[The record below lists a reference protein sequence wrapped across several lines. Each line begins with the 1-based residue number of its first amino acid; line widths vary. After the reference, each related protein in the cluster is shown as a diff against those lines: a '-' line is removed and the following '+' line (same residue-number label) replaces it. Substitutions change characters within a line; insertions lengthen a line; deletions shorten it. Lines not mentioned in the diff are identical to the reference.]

1 MEDAFEKFVEVAV
14 RVEMLIEKLSTY
26 GDVTKLDLRHYRIDR
41 RCIEN
46 SDNNTIVSEEINNMN
61 ILLQEINS
69 TIELVSISKKAIN
82 KVKSLK
88 NNCKYSQVFVEDIL
102 KYFLIFKKSRKKSSQ
117 SFKMDLKEF
126 YNSLYQ
132 VVEVEMRE
140 KASSQLLDEIQKEQ
154 VDILGISSVLEK
166 KVKRVINEK
175 SFEDSIYYGKLSSM
189 YSEFLK
195 GNNDVISDMIIVSLL
210 VEEEAIMNNAINRRL
225 GMLFFNLEYQS
236 EKIKKSLYVSNS
248 NIEKAEDLSNCN
260 SEINERGNSLIGK
273 RISAIAL
280 SIALLG
286 ALNVGLFKS
295 SLENLTTIE
304 YGTKFERIIFG
315 ENDEVVDTYESKSE
329 SLMRELTPEERFV
342 LTNYSNI
349 FSEDGKKYR
358 YAQDYLIDYVEG
370 SYDYAKL
377 DYRNLKPIGTIY
389 KDFDAAREYDG
400 INMRSIEVY
409 SQNYD
414 DPHVKRYVPGV
425 IGFSLLLA
433 MLDLILFFYVP
444 FMPYDDYK
452 AIKKILRDKKDND
465 EKLAEKV
472 NYLLVLI
479 RDLEKQYRE
488 FSKVK
493 GVYLRLV
500 KLVNELGLNVDDK
513 DLDSIDYYSLIEQ
526 QSEQIKKLVK

>member
-69 TIELVSISKKAIN
+69 TIELVSISKETIN
-82 KVKSLK
+82 IVNYLK
-88 NNCKYSQVFVEDIL
+88 NDSQYSQAFVDDIL
-102 KYFLIFKKSRKKSSQ
+102 EYFLKFKKSRKSSSE

-126 YNSLYQ
+126 YSSIYQ
-132 VVEVEMRE
+132 AIEVEMRE

-175 SFEDSIYYGKLSSM
+175 NSKDSIYYEKLSTM
-189 YSEFLK
+189 YSDFLK

-210 VEEEAIMNNAINRRL
+210 IEEEIIMNNAINRRL
-225 GMLFFNLEYQS
+225 DMLFSNLEYQS
-236 EKIKKSLYVSNS
+236 EKIKASLYVSNTDL
-248 NIEKAEDLSNCN
+248 EKIEDLSNCN
-260 SEINERGNSLIGK
+260 REINKRGNSLIGK

-280 SIALLG
+280 SMALLG

-295 SLENLTTIE
+295 MAKRLTVIG
-304 YGTKFERIIFG
+304 YDTKFERIVFG
-315 ENDEVVDTYESKSE
+315 EDDEVLDTYESE
-329 SLMRELTPEERFV
+329 NLMRELTPEERFV
-342 LTNYSNI
+342 LTNYSNV
-349 FSEDGKKYR
+349 FSEDGRKYR
-358 YAQDYLIDYVEG
+358 YAQDYLFDYVEG
-370 SYDYAKL
+370 TSISEYAKL
-377 DYRNLKPIGTIY
+377 DYRDLKPVGTMY
-389 KDFDAAREYDG
+389 KDFDAARKYDG

-414 DPHVKRYVPGV
+414 DPHVKRYVTGL
-425 IGFSLLLA
+425 IGFSLLMA

-444 FMPYDDYK
+444 FMPYDNYK
-452 AIKKILRDKKDND
+452 AIKKILRDKKKTD
-465 EKLAEKV
+465 EKLKEKV
-472 NYLLVLI
+472 DCLLVLI
-479 RDLEKQYRE
+479 RDLEKQYGE